1 MPEFFDPMQVDRLM
15 KERRYDEAIAYA
27 DRFRELDPDDPRPPR
42 FAALARGGKGEHVLA
57 SFDQMGVL
65 PTPDRLDA
73 LVALFHEATEIDPT
87 LADPFWDLAVLHAR
101 FLNRPATAR
110 AYLEEARALGYDH
123 PMMPVLEQMLVG
135 QGQ

>member
-15 KERRYDEAIAYA
+15 RERRYDEAIAYA
-27 DRFRELDPDDPRPPR
+27 DRFRALEPDDPDPRR

-57 SFDQMGVL
+57 SFDQMGV
-65 PTPDRLDA
+65 PPSQDRLDE
-73 LVALFHEATEIDPT
+73 LVGLFHEATEIDPT

-101 FLNRPATAR
+101 FLNRPADARDYLEQAR
-110 AYLEEARALGYDH
+110 ARGYDH

-135 QGQ
+135 HGQ